1 MNIDVEVL
9 EWTTRL
15 GKCPCYPMRPSVT
28 LLCAYIGA
36 QVISSSQVAKLTGPR
51 LSGTL
56 MSEGNHNVSTY
67 AQLRPRPFLA
77 LPCDTCFSRSNCV
90 PYYWS
95 QPIANSRPIRAQ
107 GKSPNNFYIHDGA
120 APLASSQNISES
132 VAWSSPWA
140 WSPLQRS
147 AANRRGEERPQSLL
161 PDGDCMGVPCK
172 RTRGERVDS
181 HESQEYIHAF
191 SFCGSL
197 DAQRPRLTRSAR
209 TGFWPVALA

>member
-1 MNIDVEVL
+1 MGASSKLLKLASNRSRHPSWQDQFSALRPVMLKYVTSSCRNRLGMAMNIDVEVL

-67 AQLRPRPFLA
+67 ARLRPRPFLA
-77 LPCDTCFSRSNCV
+77 LPCDACFSRSNCV

-107 GKSPNNFYIHDGA
+107 GKSPNNFYTHDG
-120 APLASSQNISES
+120 QH
-132 VAWSSPWA
+132 
-140 WSPLQRS
+140 R
-147 AANRRGEERPQSLL
+147 
-161 PDGDCMGVPCK
+161 
-172 RTRGERVDS
+172 
-181 HESQEYIHAF
+181 
-191 SFCGSL
+191 
-197 DAQRPRLTRSAR
+197 
-209 TGFWPVALA
+209 